1 MPLVGVVVSS
11 VAFGVLHQIG
21 GRARWG
27 WIGWATLMGLLF
39 GEVFAMTGSLLG
51 PLLAHAA
58 INHSNL
64 RFLRDNDPT
73 PPRRPLG
80 GLLRR

>member
-1 MPLVGVVVSS
+1 
-11 VAFGVLHQIG
+11 
-21 GRARWG
+21 
-27 WIGWATLMGLLF
+27 MGLLF

-51 PLLAHAA
+51 PLLAHAL

-64 RFLRDNDPT
+64 RFLRDNGPAA
-73 PPRRPLG
+73 PRRPLG